1 MEKEKLVQTV
11 KLAQKGD
18 SDALNELFNAFYNDV
33 YYFALKN
40 VKDEDLACDITQEAF
55 VEIINTLG
63 NLKEPAAFVTWMKQI
78 TYHQCTRYFKKKKD
92 VLVDE
97 NEDGDTIFD
106 TMAEERTEFIPDEAV
121 DQADFRATIMA
132 MIDQLPDEQRAATMM
147 YYFDEMSV
155 KEIAQAQGVG
165 ENTVKGRLSYSRKAI
180 KKSVEEYEKKNN
192 VKLHCVG
199 LLPLLLWLFRNYG
212 KAMPVA
218 SAKTVAEGVSAAS
231 GVGICVAAGSGAV
244 AATVTT
250 TAAVGLGAKLAAI
263 PLAAKIGAGI
273 LAVALIA
280 GAGTAVMM
288 GNRDQDTPTETTGN
302 TEPQHTHSYTA
313 TTIDATCTEK
323 GKVNYACECGDAY
336 SEELPATGHS
346 YTASSTTAT
355 CTENGV
361 TVYTCTCGDTYSEEV
376 AATGHNYTASSTTA
390 TCTENGVIVYTCTCG
405 DTYSEEVPATGHSY
419 EVSTTTATCTKVGE
433 KTYTCHL
440 CNDVY
445 KEPIAATGH
454 NFKDGVCTVCNEMD
468 TVIVYFKNTAGWE
481 NVYIYV
487 FTEGAPSTEFNGA
500 WPGAQMSLVEGE
512 TDLYYFE
519 ISALAKSVIFNNGSG
534 GTGNQTD
541 NLHAPVDENNKY
553 TYGANIWS
561 PADQEVELPDEDSLL
576 QLANEMLKLFD
587 CTTGTFSSVDEIS
600 DYALKTA
607 VFVGLHWEDKS
618 NMNWDTMVCRYS
630 ISDLNDFSLRYF
642 GRTYD
647 WKTSTGVWNESYDEA
662 TDMVEVTF
670 MAAGMPGETE
680 LRTVRDNGDGT
691 YLIFDVGAYSQTELV
706 LRKTDYGY
714 AAVSY
719 TVIQFGEL
727 N

>member
-1 MEKEKLVQTV
+1 MEKEKLIKTV

-121 DQADFRATIMA
+121 DQADFRTTIMG

-180 KKSVEEYEKKNN
+180 KKSVEDYEKKNN

-212 KAMPVA
+212 KTMPVA
-218 SAKTVAEGVSAAS
+218 SAKAVAEGVSTAT

-244 AATVTT
+244 TTAVTT

-280 GAGTAVMM
+280 GAGTAVVM
-288 GNRDQDTPTETTGN
+288 GNRDKDTPTETTKN

-313 TTIDATCTEK
+313 ITVDATCTEN
-323 GKVNYACECGDAY
+323 GKVDYACECGDAY

-346 YTASSTTAT
+346 YTASSTTATCTESGVTVYTCKCGDNYSEEVAATGHTYTASSTTAT

-376 AATGHNYTASSTTA
+376 AATGHNYTASSTAA
-390 TCTENGVIVYTCTCG
+390 TCTQNGVTVYTCTCG
-405 DTYSEEVPATGHSY
+405 DTYSEEV
-419 EVSTTTATCTKVGE
+419 
-433 KTYTCHL
+433 
-440 CNDVY
+440 
-445 KEPIAATGH
+445 AATGH
-454 NFKDGVCTVCNEMD
+454 NYTSSTTAATCTADGKTVYTCGCGDSYTETIAASGHSWGEW
-468 TVIVYFKNTAGWE
+468 TVYKTA
-481 NVYIYV
+481 
-487 FTEGAPSTEFNGA
+487 TTATNGEQRKTC
-500 WPGAQMSLVEGE
+500 GKCSEYQ
-512 TDLYYFE
+512 T
-519 ISALAKSVIFNNGSG
+519 
-534 GTGNQTD
+534 GTLTK
-541 NLHAPVDENNKY
+541 L
-553 TYGANIWS
+553 
-561 PADQEVELPDEDSLL
+561 PAEDSLL
-576 QLANEMLKLFD
+576 ALANEMLKLFD
-587 CTTGTFSSVDEIS
+587 CTTGTFASVDEIS

-607 VFVGLHWEDKS
+607 AFVGLHWEDKS

-680 LRTVRDNGDGT
+680 LRTVQDNGDGT
-691 YLIFDVGAYSQTELV
+691 YLIFDIGAYSQTELV
-706 LRKTDYGY
+706 LRKTEYGY

-719 TVIQFGEL
+719 EVIQFGEL

>member
-78 TYHQCTRYFKKKKD
+78 TYHQCTRYFKKKKE

-106 TMAEERTEFIPDEAV
+106 TMTEERTEFIPDEAV
-121 DQADFRATIMA
+121 DQADFRTTIMG

-180 KKSVEEYEKKNN
+180 KKSVEDYEKKNN

-218 SAKTVAEGVSAAS
+218 SAKAVAEGVSTAT

-244 AATVTT
+244 TTTVTT
-250 TAAVGLGAKLAAI
+250 TAAVGLAAKLAAI

-280 GAGTAVMM
+280 GAGTAVVM
-288 GNRDQDTPTETTGN
+288 GNRDKDTPTETTKN

-313 TTIDATCTEK
+313 ITVDATCTEN
-323 GKVNYACECGDAY
+323 GKVDYACECGDAY

-355 CTENGV
+355 CTEPGVTVYTCECGDSYSEEVAATGHTYTASSTTATCTEAGV

-376 AATGHNYTASSTTA
+376 AATGHSYTASSTTATCTQNGITVYTCTCGDTYSEEVAATGHSYTASSTTA

-405 DTYSEEVPATGHSY
+405 DTYSEE
-419 EVSTTTATCTKVGE
+419 
-433 KTYTCHL
+433 
-440 CNDVY
+440 
-445 KEPIAATGH
+445 IAATGH
-454 NFKDGVCTVCNEMD
+454 KYN
-468 TVIVYFKNTAGWE
+468 
-481 NVYIYV
+481 
-487 FTEGAPSTEFNGA
+487 S
-500 WPGAQMSLVEGE
+500 
-512 TDLYYFE
+512 
-519 ISALAKSVIFNNGSG
+519 SVIKPTCTMQGVATYLCMCGESYVEFTDA
-534 GTGNQTD
+534 TGHNWGQWDVIKRPTVEAEGQQSRVCSECSKSESESLPKVDIWEYATQT
-541 NLHAPVDENNKY
+541 AK
-553 TYGANIWS
+553 
-561 PADQEVELPDEDSLL
+561 LL
-576 QLANEMLKLFD
+576 NYS
-587 CTTGTFSSVDEIS
+587 TGFFYSIDEIDDS
-600 DYALKTA
+600 GIKKAA
-607 VFVGLHWEDKS
+607 FIGLHWEDKS
-618 NMNWDTMVCRYS
+618 NMDSETKICRYRV
-630 ISDLNDFSLRYF
+630 SDLDDFTLRYF

-647 WKTSTGVWNESYDEA
+647 WKKSTGVLNEKYDSA
-662 TDMVEVTF
+662 TDTVEVTLP
-670 MAAGMPGETE
+670 AAEGREPPEFLEITG
-680 LRTVRDNGDGT
+680 NGNGT
-691 YLIFDVGAYSQTELV
+691 YTAEFETTFSSMILSGV
-706 LRKTDYGY
+706 LRLKETKYGY
-714 AAVSY
+714 MVEEY
-719 TVIQFGEL
+719 FPGPDIGLDWNEVL
-727 N
+727 P